1 MLLEYLFM
9 PEHIKALR
17 AAGPMQLEDAVS
29 TGPLADL
36 VREVAKRKDVR
47 HFHLSM

>member
-1 MLLEYLFM
+1 M
-9 PEHIKALR
+9 PDHIRALG
-17 AAGPMQLEDAVS
+17 AAGPMPIEDAVS

-47 HFHLSM
+47 HFHLAM